1 MPGTSTPPI
10 VLAQRLIA
18 GRHADPET
26 ADWLAS
32 GFSAWLNAGGALP
45 LLRCLG
51 MPATV
56 PKVKVAMRNQWL
68 KEAAQFV
75 GAAKPWARA
84 KALSEEAERFERR
97 AWLAWKHLDMPPN
110 NASELQKR
118 LFLALKVG
126 IELPT
131 STKQWSNILE
141 A

>member
-1 MPGTSTPPI
+1 MLATSTPPI

-56 PKVKVAMRNQWL
+56 LRVKTAMRDQWL
-68 KEAAQFV
+68 LEAAQFI

-97 AWLAWKHLDMPPN
+97 AWLAWKHLDLPPDH
-110 NASELQKR
+110 ASELQKR

-126 IELPT
+126 IELPA
-131 STKQWSNILE
+131 STKQWANILE